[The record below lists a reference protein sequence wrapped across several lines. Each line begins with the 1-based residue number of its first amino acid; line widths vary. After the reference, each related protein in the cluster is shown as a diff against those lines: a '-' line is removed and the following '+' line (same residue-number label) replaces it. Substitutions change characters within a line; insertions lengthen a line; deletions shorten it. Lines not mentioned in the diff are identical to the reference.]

1 MIQFDQVSKHYS
13 ASNDVLNNV
22 TFSIEAGELA
32 FVTGRSGAG
41 KSTLLKLIAAIE
53 RPSAGTV
60 LVNNQ
65 NVSQLRAAALPYLR
79 RKFGLVFQDHKLLYD
94 RNCFQNIALP
104 LHINGLTGTEANK
117 RIRAALDKVG
127 LLHKEKAMPITL
139 SGGEQQR
146 LAIARAVV
154 SRPSILIADEPTGNL
169 DATYAA
175 DIMNLFYAF
184 QQVGVTV
191 IVATHDA
198 DAMWAA
204 SNKVL
209 HLAQGK
215 LFARDNSIL
224 NSTTQNMITQDKS
237 ALYQPERTQPNH
249 VTDALPPIK

>member
-1 MIQFDQVSKHYS
+1 MI
-13 ASNDVLNNV
+13 VLDNV
-22 TFSIEAGELA
+22 TKRYPGSQEALSHASCSIEQGEMVY
-32 FVTGRSGAG
+32 VTGHSGAG

-53 RPSAGTV
+53 RPTTGTV
-60 LVNNQ
+60 LINNQ
-65 NVSQLRAAALPYLR
+65 NVSKLRESALPYIR

-94 RNCFQNIALP
+94 RNCYQNVALP
-104 LHINGLTGTEANK
+104 LLINGITGADAGK

-169 DATYAA
+169 DKNYAD
-175 DIMNLFYAF
+175 DILGLFSAF

-198 DAMWAA
+198 LGTA
-204 SNKVL
+204 SQQHKIL
-209 HLAQGK
+209 HLDHGQLVPHQG
-215 LFARDNSIL
+215 A
-224 NSTTQNMITQDKS
+224 T
-237 ALYQPERTQPNH
+237 
-249 VTDALPPIK
+249 V